1 VKTNFTLKKPI
12 GLMSFRVSWLKL
24 KKSTGLSSLS
34 NFLAQ
39 AEKVP
44 RTFSLPQIFLF
55 FSSTSITKKG
65 KKANFPV

>member
-1 VKTNFTLKKPI
+1 MKKPI
-12 GLMSFRVSWLKL
+12 GFTSFRISWLRL
-24 KKSTGLSSLS
+24 KKSTGLTSLS
-34 NFLAQ
+34 SFLAQ

-44 RTFSLPQIFLF
+44 QTFSLPQIFLI

>member
-1 VKTNFTLKKPI
+1 MPLWECEEKFHIEKANRTY
-12 GLMSFRVSWLKL
+12 S
-24 KKSTGLSSLS
+24 LSS
-34 NFLAQ
+34 FLAQ

>member
-1 VKTNFTLKKPI
+1 MKLTRSRI
-12 GLMSFRVSWLKL
+12 SWPRL
-24 KKSTGLSSLS
+24 KKSTGLTSLS
-34 NFLAQ
+34 SFLAQ

-44 RTFSLPQIFLF
+44 RTFSLPQIFLI

>member
-1 VKTNFTLKKPI
+1 MAQAEKANRTY
-12 GLMSFRVSWLKL
+12 
-24 KKSTGLSSLS
+24 SLPS
-34 NFLAQ
+34 FLAQ

-44 RTFSLPQIFLF
+44 RTFSLPQIFLI

>member
-1 VKTNFTLKKPI
+1 MPLWECEVKIHIEKANQTYE
-12 GLMSFRVSWLKL
+12 
-24 KKSTGLSSLS
+24 LSS
-34 NFLAQ
+34 FLAQ
-39 AEKVP
+39 AEKVH

>member
-1 VKTNFTLKKPI
+1 MKKPI
-12 GLMSFRVSWLKL
+12 RLTSFRVSWLRL
-24 KKSTGLSSLS
+24 KKFPRLSSLS

>member
-1 VKTNFTLKKPI
+1 MKKPI
-12 GLMSFRVSWLKL
+12 RLTSFRVSWLRL
-24 KKSTGLSSLS
+24 KKSIGLTSLS